1 MATCHFHKI
10 HLEFSN
16 LTWLGEVARIFGF
29 KPFSL
34 NSDSQ
39 IKAIVASTQPSIKE
53 RTPKKVVLELNEC
66 RSRITNLEK
75 NPGPEAK
82 LKRNV
87 LAKPKV
93 SDERSDELLKTILRS
108 LKFNVLQ
115 HEEKASMTF
124 EPLGHSPRTSHGNP
138 LGSRN

>member
-1 MATCHFHKI
+1 M
-10 HLEFSN
+10 N
-16 LTWLGEVARIFGF
+16 G
-29 KPFSL
+29 
-34 NSDSQ
+34 
-39 IKAIVASTQPSIKE
+39 
-53 RTPKKVVLELNEC
+53 C

-75 NPGPEAK
+75 NPGPKAN

-87 LAKPKV
+87 SAKPKA
-93 SDERSDELLKTILRS
+93 SDERSDELLQTSLRS

-124 EPLGHSPRTSHGNP
+124 EPLGHSPRTGHRNP